1 MKAWTWERWV
11 TVAAGLAALVP
22 LLVFAQQIRTGDY
35 HPGSSFPPRVEAVLK
50 ASRTGMRG
58 GPFAAVRDGEG
69 YTLAPGLLND
79 LGMAAIAD
87 LWGRTLRRPLTATHL
102 AVLNL
107 AFMAL
112 ALAALVAV
120 VPARV
125 RPALIVLFVAVPL
138 CVREYRSPD
147 SVTVHGPLAALAIA
161 LAIAPHRRGPAWTGL
176 AIGILLFLS
185 HKIRSPFG
193 VFAMGAIAAALML
206 VAMRTRRFD
215 AWRLLAL
222 AALAFVILEVPWRIA
237 LDRRA
242 SDPRV
247 VDEDILREHNLYN
260 PLVSGIGWTPNRWGI
275 EPWDPKVVEF
285 LAVRTSQA
293 PVGLATF
300 ESERRAR
307 AVYLDLWREAPG
319 YLAGFYLGRVPDAV
333 RQYVWLGYWGAGLWL
348 AAAALALRSAWRQRD
363 AAGLALIVSPMVVAA
378 GLVVQIVLI
387 DPRLL
392 YSYPLRFVSAFGLL
406 TAAALV
412 AAERRGSTPG
422 ERGERGEERGRE
434 KAELGRPDAT
444 RAVRHE
450 AVLVRSA

>member
-1 MKAWTWERWV
+1 MRAWTWERW
-11 TVAAGLAALVP
+11 TAAAACVAALVP
-22 LLVFAQQIRTGDY
+22 LFVFARQIRSGDY
-35 HPGSSFPPRVEAVLK
+35 HPGSAYAPRVEAVLK

-87 LWGRTLRRPLTATHL
+87 LWGRIVRRPLTATHL

-147 SVTVHGPLAALAIA
+147 SVTVHGALAALAIA
-161 LAIAPHRRGPAWTGL
+161 LAIAPHRRWPAWSGL
-176 AIGILLFLS
+176 AIGILLFLT
-185 HKIRSPFG
+185 HKVRSPFG
-193 VFAMGAIAAALML
+193 LFAMGAIAVALLL
-206 VAMRTRRFD
+206 VALRTRRVEV
-215 AWRLLAL
+215 WRLLAL
-222 AALAFVILEVPWRIA
+222 AALAFVVLEVPWRIA

-242 SDPRV
+242 RDPRV
-247 VDEDILREHNLYN
+247 VDEDILREHNVYN
-260 PLVSGIGWTPNRWGI
+260 PLVSGIGWTTNRWGI
-275 EPWDPKVVEF
+275 EPWDPKVAEF
-285 LAVRTSQA
+285 LAARTSQA

-319 YLAGFYLGRVPDAV
+319 YLAGFYLGRVPAAV
-333 RQYVWLGYWGAGLWL
+333 HEYVWLGYWGAGLWL
-348 AAAALALRSAWRQRD
+348 AAVALALRTTWRRRD

-378 GLVVQIVLI
+378 GLLVQIVLI

-412 AAERRGSTPG
+412 VAERRELPSG
-422 ERGERGEERGRE
+422 ERGERREERGRE
-434 KAELGRPDAT
+434 EAELGRPDAA

-450 AVLVRSA
+450 AVVMRPA